1 MNDELKLGSIILAGC
16 CFMWFYAIPNTIKG
30 PMAALF
36 PNSLIIGM
44 TILSVLFI
52 LTGIKKYKAG
62 ERQGS
67 FTFLNKSSLRSLIIV
82 PMMLVYISLIEIVG
96 FYAITC
102 VFIIVFMVYFGTR
115 KLLSL
120 CLFSTLLPLLVYLII
135 RKVLSFPFPAGFL
148 F

>member
-1 MNDELKLGSIILAGC
+1 MNDELKLGSIILVGC

-36 PNSLIIGM
+36 PNSLIIAM
-44 TILSVLFI
+44 TILSGLFI
-52 LTGIKKYKAG
+52 VKGIKIYKTG
-62 ERQGS
+62 EKQQSSVFLDKTS
-67 FTFLNKSSLRSLIIV
+67 FRSLIIV
-82 PMMLVYISLIEIVG
+82 PMMLAYIFLIEIVG

-102 VFIIVFMVYFGTR
+102 VFITVFMVFFGTR
-115 KLLSL
+115 KLLPL
-120 CLFSTLLPLLVYLII
+120 CLFSTLLPLLVYLVI